1 MEAIG
6 NIIASISQ
14 KLLGNRVEV
23 CEEEKPDKLS
33 VLEEAHQDW
42 QAALSFF
49 DRVNEP
55 GLIEHAI
62 YNLNAAEKR
71 YHFLLN
77 EARKEKLTN
86 PILGEHSLVEG
97 GKYQKED
104 A

>member
-1 MEAIG
+1 MRRKNLTSFQCWKKPIRIG
-6 NIIASISQ
+6 RQ
-14 KLLGNRVEV
+14 RFL
-23 CEEEKPDKLS
+23 
-33 VLEEAHQDW
+33 
-42 QAALSFF
+42 F

-86 PILGEHSLVEG
+86 PILGDSLVEG